1 MPEFKKNTDF
11 QLKPKMGRGHKGP
24 NYAYKPKWVGAL
36 ISGISS
42 VANTFIQAKAGQAQ
56 KQAEQQA
63 INDEAA
69 AAPAAAPVKKHAQ
82 DGWRPMMMKPNS
94 RAARAAKAQIK
105 AIDAET
111 EGKGKKARRLQKKAD
126 RLSTIGATLKP
137 KNIDRRL
144 SRAAR
149 KYTKKTGEAPYTAL
163 IGNNAAGK
171 KYRKLYKKSAKKYN
185 QGPSGGRK
193 DTWTGTGKATSKLK

>member
-1 MPEFKKNTDF
+1 MPKFKLNTDF

-24 NYAYKPKWVGAL
+24 NYEYKPKWVGAL
-36 ISGISS
+36 ISGISA
-42 VANTFIQAKAGQAQ
+42 VANTFIKAKAGQAQ
-56 KQAEQQA
+56 QQAEQQSV
-63 INDEAA
+63 NDEAA
-69 AAPAAAPVKKHAQ
+69 AAPAAAPGKEHPQ

-105 AIDAET
+105 AIDAEK
-111 EGKGKKARRLQKKAD
+111 EGKRKKARRLQDKAN
-126 RLSTIGATLKP
+126 RLSTIGALKP
-137 KNIDRRL
+137 KNIYRRL

-149 KYTKKTGEAPYTAL
+149 RYTKKTGEAPYTAL